1 MTQTRLDVKTGG
13 SKIDVTVNT
22 GASVGTSAVRVSF
35 DTANV
40 TSKEQ
45 VLNALEAVRGYLVQQ
60 KWPVQ

>member
-22 GASVGTSAVRVSF
+22 GSSISTSAVRIMY
-35 DTANV
+35 DTANL

-45 VLNALEAVRGYLVQQ
+45 LLNAIDAVRNFLVQA
-60 KWPVQ
+60 KWPVA